1 MRTTLDLPAP
11 LVDEAVKL
19 SHQKTKTGAIVTAL
33 EAYVRSRR
41 LLRLK
46 QFKGRI
52 DLDID
57 LDVLRDRS

>member
-1 MRTTLDLPAP
+1 MRTTLNLPAS

-19 SHQKTKTGAIVTAL
+19 SHQKTKTGAIVAAL

-46 QFKGRI
+46 QFRGRVDLNI
-52 DLDID
+52 DFDD
-57 LDVLRDRS
+57 LRDRS